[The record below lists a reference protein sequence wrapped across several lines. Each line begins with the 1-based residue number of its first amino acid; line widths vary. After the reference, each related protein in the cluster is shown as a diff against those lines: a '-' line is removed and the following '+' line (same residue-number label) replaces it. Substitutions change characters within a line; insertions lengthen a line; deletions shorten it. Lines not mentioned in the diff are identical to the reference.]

1 MKSQELYSFLKK
13 IFSVFFVVVM
23 MFSVEAFAKK
33 AAFLTSTIVPA
44 ARGFAKITKDQN
56 KNYIIKIHI
65 ANLAESKR
73 LQPSKR
79 TYVVW
84 MVTDGDKT
92 ENIGQ
97 LNSSSAL
104 LSKKLK
110 ASLETRSSSR
120 PVKIFI
126 TAEDEGNTQTPGT
139 QMILSTDKFWR

>member
-1 MKSQELYSFLKK
+1 MLSQVIYQGIKK
-13 IFSVFFVVVM
+13 VFSVFIVLVM
-23 MFSVEAFAKK
+23 MFSVESFAKK
-33 AAFLTSTIVPA
+33 TDFLTSSVVPA
-44 ARGFAKITKDQN
+44 ARGFAKITKDKN
-56 KNYIIKIHI
+56 KNYIIKVHI

-73 LQPSKR
+73 LQPSKS

-84 MVTDGDKT
+84 MVTEGENT

-97 LNSSSAL
+97 LNSSSGL

-126 TAEDEGNTQTPGT
+126 TAEDEGNIQYPGT
-139 QMILSTDKFWR
+139 QMILTTDKFWR